1 MEEIRI
7 EKICGNCNYL
17 LELNKNEIVT
27 KTITKNNKI
36 IYLQYFICPGCGRFY
51 FVQADDEET
60 LSLLNDV
67 KRMFIKLCISRRNG
81 KRKNTP
87 RSLNNKYKNANA
99 KLSMLRK
106 NLIENCQ
113 NHHFEIDGK
122 DVLVKFINL

>member
-1 MEEIRI
+1 MEEIKI

-17 LELNKNEIVT
+17 LELDKGEI
-27 KTITKNNKI
+27 KTATVAKNNKT

-67 KRMFIKLCISRRNG
+67 KRMFRKLCISRRNG
-81 KRKNTP
+81 KGKKIP
-87 RSLNNKYKNANA
+87 RSLNSKFKNANA